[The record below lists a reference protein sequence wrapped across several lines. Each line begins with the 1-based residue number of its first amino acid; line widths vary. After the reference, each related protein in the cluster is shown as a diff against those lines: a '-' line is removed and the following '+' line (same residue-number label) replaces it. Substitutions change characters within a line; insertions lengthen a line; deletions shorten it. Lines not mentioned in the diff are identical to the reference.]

1 MCWEL
6 SREAGDL
13 GFEPFTEKRK
23 QGLSDAGGGGVLLT
37 FQLLHRKMLIF
48 LLALGKG

>member
-23 QGLSDAGGGGVLLT
+23 QGLSGAGGGGVLLT